1 MLCCKNTFLRQD
13 IPIIEYYKNIDL
25 LYIYYILI
33 IYLYYTKHSI
43 NQYLIYIMP
52 IITIAST
59 KGGVGKSTFAI
70 NLATTMIKNGSKVAI
85 LDADSQ
91 STVSKWSKIRE
102 YMNSQGDSLQSFFVA
117 SANGDA
123 LLEIANDKKN
133 QGYRV
138 LIDSP
143 GVDDPNM
150 RSALL
155 RSDFVITTCS
165 PSPVD
170 LWEIETLMKIMRQL
184 KTIQNRK
191 IPLILIFNKV
201 PSTHSQSAI
210 TTALNFLN
218 ENNIIPDFILKS
230 TIKERASFKH
240 SIKDGRGVVEYSPT
254 DNKANEEILNCA
266 DEIEQI
272 ITNNNINN
280 KY

>member
-1 MLCCKNTFLRQD
+1 
-13 IPIIEYYKNIDL
+13 
-25 LYIYYILI
+25 
-33 IYLYYTKHSI
+33 
-43 NQYLIYIMP
+43 MP

-70 NLATTMIKNGSKVAI
+70 NLATTMIRNGSKVAV

-91 STVSKWSKIRE
+91 STVNKWSKIRE
-102 YMNSQGDSLQSFFVA
+102 YMITQGDSLQSLFVA
-117 SANGDA
+117 SASGDT
-123 LLEIANDKKN
+123 LLELANDKKN

-170 LWEIETLMKIMRQL
+170 LWEIETLMKIMKQL
-184 KTIQNRK
+184 KNIQSRK

-201 PSTHSQSAI
+201 PSIHTQSAI

-218 ENNIIPDFILKS
+218 ENNIIPDYILNS

-240 SIKDGRGVVEYSPT
+240 SIKDGRGVIEYSPT
-254 DNKANEEILNCA
+254 DNKANEEILSCVE
-266 DEIEQI
+266 EIENI